1 MGLKMNRVAFPW
13 EECVNM
19 ADSTAPGSQDTFD
32 SCILLLNLDLDTQ
45 VTVDIIWGHFYLA
58 WLRRGGEMTL
68 SIVMQRL
75 DMVPSVL
82 QYRKHL
88 VKNYLSANHHI

>member
-32 SCILLLNLDLDTQ
+32 SCILLSK
-45 VTVDIIWGHFYLA
+45 FRFRY
-58 WLRRGGEMTL
+58 
-68 SIVMQRL
+68 
-75 DMVPSVL
+75 PSD
-82 QYRKHL
+82 R
-88 VKNYLSANHHI
+88 